1 MPTVGTPL
9 LLVLDARFHS
19 KHKRIPGNTQSY
31 VTHPPGTNFRADVLR
46 NTEGTQNDNGG
57 VVGSISW
64 RPFHRRVAWR
74 LHLLSP
80 SPRKSGS
87 KFVVRGC
94 GIMRVARYLRLLS
107 MPCTAELSAVALF
120 TSLVYLVPVQLLPKY
135 QLPCN
140 IGHMPGVT
148 YSYEQSNRIRDCYRY
163 MYVRIR
169 SRYS

>member
-107 MPCTAELSAVALF
+107 MPCTAE
-120 TSLVYLVPVQLLPKY
+120 
-135 QLPCN
+135 
-140 IGHMPGVT
+140 H
-148 YSYEQSNRIRDCYRY
+148 
-163 MYVRIR
+163 
-169 SRYS
+169 RYSSSFVYIPRIPRTCATITKVPIALQYWPHARGHVFIRAVQSYS